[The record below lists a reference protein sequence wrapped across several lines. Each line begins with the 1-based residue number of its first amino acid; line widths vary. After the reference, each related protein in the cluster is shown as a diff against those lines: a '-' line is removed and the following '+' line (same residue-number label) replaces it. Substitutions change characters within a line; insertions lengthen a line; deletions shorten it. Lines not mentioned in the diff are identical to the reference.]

1 MRGTLQRTFQS
12 LTVRNYR
19 LFFTGQIIS
28 VSGTWMQSVAQQ
40 WLVLHLTHNGVAL
53 GVTAALQ
60 FGPMLLIG
68 PWGGVIADR
77 LDKRKVLLATQSAS
91 GLLAAG
97 LAALT
102 VTGHVTDWTVYGFA
116 LCLGLV
122 GAIDNPVR
130 QSFVWDMVGSHLV
143 SNAIS
148 LNSATFTSARVIG
161 PAVAGLVI
169 ATVGTGWCFAYN
181 AVSYAAVLIALL
193 MMRPDEL
200 HGVAR
205 PRRQSTSLTGALRH
219 GWHKPELRLVLL
231 MVAAIGLLG
240 FNFSIILP
248 LVATR
253 VFPGGPGTYGLLFS
267 LMGVGSLAG
276 ALVSANR
283 AYPTVRLLTGAALGF
298 GAFMLLASGMPT
310 LSLEMAV
317 LVGVGV
323 MMVLYQATSNAM
335 LQINTEPELRGRM
348 MALYMMLF
356 MGTTPIGGPIV
367 GWIGQVLG
375 ARAAMAT
382 GGLTAVIASVVAIVW
397 WRRRAGQAE
406 VDAGQGA
413 EAEEPVGVA

>member
-1 MRGTLQRTFQS
+1 MRGTLQRTFRS

-19 LFFTGQIIS
+19 LFFSGQIIS

-40 WLVLHLTHNGVAL
+40 WLVLHLTHNGIAL

-77 LDKRKVLLATQSAS
+77 LDKRKVLLATQTAA

-97 LAALT
+97 LAGLT
-102 VTGHVTDWTVYGFA
+102 LTGHVTYLAVYGFA

-122 GAIDNPVR
+122 NAIDNPVR
-130 QSFVWDMVGSHLV
+130 QSFVWEMVGPQLI

-148 LNSATFTSARVIG
+148 LNSTTFTSARVIG
-161 PAVAGLVI
+161 PAVAGVVI

-193 MMRPDEL
+193 MMRPEEL
-200 HGVAR
+200 HKVAR
-205 PRRQSTSLTGALRH
+205 PRRESTSLTAGLRH
-219 GWHKPELRLVLL
+219 GWRKPELRLVLL
-231 MVAAIGLLG
+231 LVAAIGLLG
-240 FNFSIILP
+240 FNFNIILP

-267 LMGVGSLAG
+267 LMGVGALAG

-283 AYPTVRLLTGAALGF
+283 AYPTVRLLMGAALGF
-298 GAFMLLASGMPT
+298 GAFMLLASAMPT
-310 LSLEMAV
+310 LGLEMAV
-317 LVGVGV
+317 LVAVGV

-335 LQINTEPELRGRM
+335 LQVNSDPGLRGRV

-367 GWIGQVLG
+367 GWIGQALG

-382 GGLTAVIASVVAIVW
+382 GGLAAIVASALAITWW
-397 WRRRAGQAE
+397 WRRSTQPGVKASRS
-406 VDAGQGA
+406 A